1 MVKQALSKHNGKN
14 LYYECKQVAQESNV
28 NGLSEIVSEVMHI
41 GFGYY
46 LSSVMSADAVPN
58 PYLEMTPW
66 GCIDPVSFTTG
77 EMRKRYGFIYVDKM
91 DDGSGTYARKKK
103 KSFDWY
109 RRVIAGINMVTKKKL
124 NSVRYVDDCK
134 ANKKF
139 LIKIYKK
146 RVDNFLNS
154 EYNKSTKRDL
164 FLVTGHEA

>member
-1 MVKQALSKHNGKN
+1 MV
-14 LYYECKQVAQESNV
+14 
-28 NGLSEIVSEVMHI
+28 I
-41 GFGYY
+41 
-46 LSSVMSADAVPN
+46 
-58 PYLEMTPW
+58 
-66 GCIDPVSFTTG
+66 
-77 EMRKRYGFIYVDKM
+77 KR
-91 DDGSGTYARKKK
+91 
-103 KSFDWY
+103 
-109 RRVIAGINMVTKKKL
+109 KL